1 MMRHGLLLL
10 LLILIQVHSLRVR
23 HLLLVVD
30 LCRDTFMLIV
40 ILILEVAREGI
51 LHVLALNEIDVHDSK
66 NDENRAQN
74 GQVNC
79 ISNPIAMAKQSSNP
93 ETRSQNDYK
102 VDIEALAAPLG
113 LFRSQL
119 STVYFSLAV
128 LRSFYTADCEKTQG
142 IAGDKS
148 WTSVSIL
155 EAIPGRHN
163 PSCKTNASCTK
174 RHASVF
180 QFSHICIR

>member
-1 MMRHGLLLL
+1 MINLLIWLLLLHVWVRSVGRLTHRSTVHGLLHLLHLHLLLWLVRIVIMMRHGLLLL
-10 LLILIQVHSLRVR
+10 LLILVQVHSLRVG

-51 LHVLALNEIDVHDSK
+51 LHVLALNKIDVHDSK

-93 ETRSQNDYK
+93 ETRS
-102 VDIEALAAPLG
+102 
-113 LFRSQL
+113 
-119 STVYFSLAV
+119 
-128 LRSFYTADCEKTQG
+128 
-142 IAGDKS
+142 
-148 WTSVSIL
+148 
-155 EAIPGRHN
+155 
-163 PSCKTNASCTK
+163 
-174 RHASVF
+174 
-180 QFSHICIR
+180 